1 MQASEVLRI
10 QGGIEDSGS
19 VGSVNS
25 RTVRGMYMVECKNLW
40 SRVELKSHL
49 SKDEMHAYGSAFVSS
64 DTCRSTNCTSD
75 SRSHTTCPYQST
87 QDPHTVPVLS
97 LCLSS

>member
-19 VGSVNS
+19 VRSVNS
-25 RTVRGMYMVECKNLW
+25 RTVRGMYVVECKNLW

-49 SKDEMHAYGSAFVSS
+49 SK
-64 DTCRSTNCTSD
+64 R
-75 SRSHTTCPYQST
+75 
-87 QDPHTVPVLS
+87 
-97 LCLSS
+97 